1 MKILIAEDDPAS
13 RVMLQNMLQKWGYQV
28 SAVDDGAKAW
38 EILQT
43 EDPPQMAIL
52 DWMMPEPDGPQICR
66 LVREKLTPKLDSG
79 QEAEFLSL
87 DQPGYIYLILL
98 SAKADKEHLVQ
109 GLEAG
114 ADDYIPK
121 PFNAEELQARLRV
134 GLRIIDLQTRLLN
147 TQAQLQQLARIDHL
161 TCSYNRR
168 AILELLRQELDRAD
182 REKNQLSLAMLDID
196 HFKCIND
203 QYGHQV
209 GDLVL
214 QECVRRSDEVLRKYD
229 LLGRFGGEE
238 FLLLLPNTNLDQAQ
252 KICARVKENICSQ
265 PIKTQGQ
272 EISCSISMGVTVWD
286 RQSSLDQLI
295 MQVDAAMYQAKQQG
309 RNQVCSW
316 RQP

>member
-1 MKILIAEDDPAS
+1 MQILIAEDDPAS
-13 RVMLQNMLQKWGYQV
+13 RVMLQNMLQKWGYEV
-28 SAVDDGAKAW
+28 IAVEDGSQAW
-38 EILQT
+38 EVLQA
-43 EDPPQMAIL
+43 EEPPQIAIL

-66 LVREKLTPKLDSG
+66 LVRERLAPRVDCE
-79 QEAEFLSL
+79 QNPECLSL

-134 GLRIIDLQTRLLN
+134 GHRIIDLQTRLLN

-168 AILELLRQELDRAD
+168 AILELLKQELDRAK
-182 REKNQLSLAMLDID
+182 RENSQLSLAMLDID
-196 HFKCIND
+196 HFKSIND
-203 QYGHQV
+203 QFGHQI

-214 QECVRRSDEVLRKYD
+214 QECVRRTEEVLRRYD

-238 FLLLLPNTNLDQAQ
+238 FLLVLPNTNLNQAK
-252 KICARVKENICSQ
+252 KICTRVKENISNK
-265 PIKTQGQ
+265 PIKAQGQ
-272 EISCSISMGVTVWD
+272 EISCTVSLGVSTW
-286 RQSSLDQLI
+286 QGEISLDQLI
-295 MQVDAAMYQAKQQG
+295 MQVDAAMYKAKDDG
-309 RNQVCSW
+309 RNKVCNS
-316 RQP
+316 

>member
-1 MKILIAEDDPAS
+1 MQILIAEDDPAS
-13 RVMLQNMLQKWGYQV
+13 RVMLQNMLQKWGYEV
-28 SAVDDGAKAW
+28 IAVEDGPQAW
-38 EILQT
+38 EVLQA
-43 EDPPQMAIL
+43 EEPPQIAIL

-66 LVREKLTPKLDSG
+66 LVREKLAPRVDCE
-79 QEAEFLSL
+79 QNPECLSL

-134 GLRIIDLQTRLLN
+134 GHRIIDLQTRLLN

-168 AILELLRQELDRAD
+168 AILELLKQELDRAK
-182 REKNQLSLAMLDID
+182 RENSQLSLAMLDID
-196 HFKCIND
+196 HFKSIND
-203 QYGHQV
+203 QFGHQI

-214 QECVRRSDEVLRKYD
+214 QECVRRTEEVLRRYD

-238 FLLLLPNTNLDQAQ
+238 FLLVLPNTNLNQAK
-252 KICARVKENICSQ
+252 KICTRVKENISNK
-265 PIKTQGQ
+265 PIKAQGQ
-272 EISCSISMGVTVWD
+272 EISCTVSLGVSTW
-286 RQSSLDQLI
+286 QGEISLDQLI
-295 MQVDAAMYQAKQQG
+295 MQVDAAMYKAKDDG
-309 RNQVCSW
+309 RNKVCNS
-316 RQP
+316 